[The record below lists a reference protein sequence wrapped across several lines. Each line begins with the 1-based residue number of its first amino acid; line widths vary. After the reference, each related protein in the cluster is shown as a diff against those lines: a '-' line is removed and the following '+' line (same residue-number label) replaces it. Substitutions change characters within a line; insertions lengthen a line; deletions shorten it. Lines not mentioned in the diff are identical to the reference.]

1 MLKRALRVQLYATE
15 IFTAAILTLKSNGV
29 DKVSEADLLA
39 LLNMTFDGINENG
52 VVMNSNVVPALDLF
66 FSQPITA
73 NPAFILL
80 Q

>member
-52 VVMNSNVVPALDLF
+52 VVMNSNVVPALDLL

-73 NPAFILL
+73 NPSFILL